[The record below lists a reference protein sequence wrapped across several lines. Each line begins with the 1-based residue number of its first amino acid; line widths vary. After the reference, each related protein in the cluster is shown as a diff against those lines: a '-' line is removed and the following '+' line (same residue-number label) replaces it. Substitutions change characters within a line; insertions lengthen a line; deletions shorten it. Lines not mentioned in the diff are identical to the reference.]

1 MTIKRKMKFTQ
12 EKEATPFQFLAIHS
26 PKRKTPLASSIA
38 FILALPVC
46 CWVSLELLQFQLKP
60 FSMQILHEE
69 GT

>member
-12 EKEATPFQFLAIHS
+12 EKEATPFQFLAIQS
-26 PKRKTPLASSIA
+26 PKRKTLASSIA

-46 CWVSLELLQFQLKP
+46 CWVSLELLQVQLKP

>member
-26 PKRKTPLASSIA
+26 PKRKTLASSVA
-38 FILALPVC
+38 FILALLVC
-46 CWVSLELLQFQLKP
+46 CWVSLELLQVQLKP

>member
-26 PKRKTPLASSIA
+26 PKRKTLASSIA

-46 CWVSLELLQFQLKP
+46 CWVSLELLQVQLKP
-60 FSMQILHEE
+60 FSMQILHEK